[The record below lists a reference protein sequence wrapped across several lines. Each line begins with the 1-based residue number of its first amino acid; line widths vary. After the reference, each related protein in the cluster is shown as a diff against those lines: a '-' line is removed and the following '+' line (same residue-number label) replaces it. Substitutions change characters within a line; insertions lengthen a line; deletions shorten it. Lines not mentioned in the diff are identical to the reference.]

1 MSALPPRQKIV
12 PCLWFDKQAEE
23 AARFYVSLLPDS
35 RIDAVIRSP
44 GDYPSGQEG
53 DVLLVEFTLSGSRY
67 TGLNGGPMFK
77 FNEAISLQIDC
88 EDQAEV
94 DRLTEALSAVPEAEQ
109 CGWVKDRYGL
119 SWQIVPYALT
129 RLMADPDPAVVKRVF
144 GAMMNMKRLNVA
156 ALEAAARG

>member
-94 DRLTEALSAVPEAEQ
+94 DRLTNALSAVPEAEQ

-144 GAMMNMKRLNVA
+144 DAMMNMKRLNVA

>member
-1 MSALPPRQKIV
+1 MASKNTI
-12 PCLWFDKQAEE
+12 CLWYDGTALD
-23 AARFYVSLLPDS
+23 AAQFYAKTFPDS
-35 RIDAVIRSP
+35 AVGAILRAP
-44 GDYPSGQEG
+44 GDYPSGKAG
-53 DVLLVEFTLSGSRY
+53 DVLIVEFTLAGSRY
-67 TGLNGGPMFK
+67 TALNGGPMFK

-88 EDQAEV
+88 EDQAEA
-94 DRLTEALSAVPEAEQ
+94 DRLTEALSAVPESEQ

-144 GAMMNMKRLNVA
+144 DAMMNMKRLNVA